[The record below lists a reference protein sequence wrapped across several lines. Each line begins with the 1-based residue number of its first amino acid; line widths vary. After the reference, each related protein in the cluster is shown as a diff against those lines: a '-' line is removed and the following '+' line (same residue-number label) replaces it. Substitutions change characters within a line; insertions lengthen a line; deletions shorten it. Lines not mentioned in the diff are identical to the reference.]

1 MTDSTPNDA
10 GNRARDADERE
21 RRRRDERAD
30 VPSLPELLLAIPQ
43 DDGDGVEF
51 ERIRSKLRPVDFE

>member
-1 MTDSTPNDA
+1 MPGAAPAT
-10 GNRARDADERE
+10 ADERK
-21 RRRRDERAD
+21 RRRDDERAD

-51 ERIRSKLRPVDFE
+51 ERIPLKLRPVDFFE

>member
-10 GNRARDADERE
+10 GNRPSDADESE
-21 RRRRDERAD
+21 RRRDERTD
-30 VPSLPELLLAIPQ
+30 VPSFAELLLAIPQ

-51 ERIRSKLRPVDFE
+51 ERLRSKLRPVDFE